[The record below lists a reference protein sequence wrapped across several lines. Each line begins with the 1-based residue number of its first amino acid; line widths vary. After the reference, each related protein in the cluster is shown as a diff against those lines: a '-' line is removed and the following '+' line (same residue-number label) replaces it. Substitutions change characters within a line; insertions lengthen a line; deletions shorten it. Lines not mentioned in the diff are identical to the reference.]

1 MAARMKLIP
10 CTHELHA
17 QPILALLNE
26 AIANST
32 ALYDYQPRTL
42 DMPAQPVDG

>member
-1 MAARMKLIP
+1 MKLIP

-17 QPILALLNE
+17 QPILDILNE

-32 ALYDYQPRTL
+32 TIYDYQPRIL
-42 DMPAQPVDG
+42 DTPAQPVDG